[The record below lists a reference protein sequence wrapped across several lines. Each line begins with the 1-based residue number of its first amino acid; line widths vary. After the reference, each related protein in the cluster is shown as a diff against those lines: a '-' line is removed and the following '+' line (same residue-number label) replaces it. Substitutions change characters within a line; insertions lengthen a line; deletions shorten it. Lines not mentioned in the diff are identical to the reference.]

1 MIDLISRYN
10 LFDNV
15 KKIGAIPETQ
25 KNVLLKVFSVRKVNP
40 KQSRRLGFQRVQEQ
54 IPQYY

>member
-1 MIDLISRYN
+1 MVVTAIVQSFPFTGWRCVIDLISRYN

-25 KNVLLKVFSVRKVNP
+25 KCAIKSIFGSKS
-40 KQSRRLGFQRVQEQ
+40 KS
-54 IPQYY
+54 